1 MAASL
6 SSHSSL
12 MVIVIV
18 IIAIASSSTAFSP
31 PARTFGGSR
40 KIYDN
45 VVFSAVGQHG
55 GLDPAMLFQLR
66 CQRYDS
72 YHHRP
77 SSSLFMNK
85 KKRSPSSSGAKGFGG
100 GDGSS
105 SCTSAASAPI
115 TSIKSSNSSTSTV
128 ATTIQPKQPPSNFKY
143 GGSIRPGLQSPK
155 RSVPSFS
162 SGKKI
167 VFPDYAMDGKPKARP
182 ALFPWII
189 EVKKPDEIEK
199 MRRAGRVAR
208 EVLDLAGR
216 SIEVG
221 ITT

>member
-1 MAASL
+1 MI
-6 SSHSSL
+6 
-12 MVIVIV
+12 IVIV
-18 IIAIASSSTAFSP
+18 IIAIASLSTAFSP
-31 PARTFGGSR
+31 PVRISGESA
-40 KIYDN
+40 KNYDYDD
-45 VVFSAVGQHG
+45 VVFSAVGQDD
-55 GLDPAMLFQLR
+55 GLDPSILFQFR
-66 CQRYDS
+66 SQRYHC
-72 YHHRP
+72 YRHRP

-100 GDGSS
+100 AGDGSS
-105 SCTSAASAPI
+105 SSTSTSASSAHA
-115 TSIKSSNSSTSTV
+115 TAIKSNNSSTSTA

-189 EVKKPDEIEK
+189 EVKKSDEIEK